1 MPDRKELL
9 EEFKTVFSGNT
20 AVLDSVLPPLIFLLA
35 NTFLGFQTAMW
46 MALVGGAVIGLIRA
60 LRGQKLW
67 FVLGGIGAA
76 LLAIGLRFLLNTSTA
91 FFLPTL
97 INGGLTTLGL
107 LVSILLKRPA
117 VAFTSHITRRWPLAW
132 YWHPRVRP
140 AYSEVTA
147 VWVAFFGLKLLVQ
160 MLLYSRGDVA
170 GLALFN
176 LVSGW
181 PALILLLVFSYIY
194 GLNRLR
200 GLAGPSV
207 DEFNQNVP
215 PPWQGQMRGF

>member
-1 MPDRKELL
+1 
-9 EEFKTVFSGNT
+9 
-20 AVLDSVLPPLIFLLA
+20 LDSVLPPIIFLLA
-35 NTFLGFQTAMW
+35 NTFLGFQAAMW
-46 MALVGGAVIGLIRA
+46 MALVGGAVIGLMRA

-67 FVLGGIGAA
+67 YVLGGIGAA

-97 INGGLTTLGL
+97 INGSLTTLGL
-107 LVSILLKRPA
+107 LVSILVKRPA
-117 VAFTSHITRRWPLAW
+117 VAFTSHITRRWSLAW

-160 MLLYSRGDVA
+160 ILLYSRGDVA

-194 GLNRLR
+194 GLNRLH